1 MVLYEMLTGLPPW
14 YTRNRQKLFDR
25 VRHAP
30 LTFPNYVSAPAQS
43 LIAGLLNRN
52 PVERLGNA
60 NVSEIKSHPFFASIE
75 WDALL
80 RREGAAPF
88 NPCETL
94 AGTDETKNFEAEFTK
109 MTLNSVPDATNMGSY
124 RASMDAARNSMTFQ
138 GFTYNTPSDIN
149 NIAERNSTQF

>member
-80 RREGAAPF
+80 RREVAAPF